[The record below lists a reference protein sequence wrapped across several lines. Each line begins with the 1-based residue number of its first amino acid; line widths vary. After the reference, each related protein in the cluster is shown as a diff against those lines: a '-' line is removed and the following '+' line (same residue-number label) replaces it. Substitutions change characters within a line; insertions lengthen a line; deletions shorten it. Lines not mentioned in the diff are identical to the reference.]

1 MTGSELHS
9 RDFAMRVTPAQLFEY
24 LETLAITTETLEHPP
39 MYTVEDS
46 KRLRGELPGAH
57 IKNLFIK
64 DKKGALFLISAMETT
79 QINLKTIHETIGG
92 QGRVTFCS
100 AEVLGEVLG
109 VEPGS
114 VTPLAV
120 INDRE
125 KRVKVVLDERLL
137 AHERINV
144 HPLVNTMTTGIQRD
158 DLIRFLTVTGHDPL
172 IVQVGTL
179 PEGAA

>member
-1 MTGSELHS
+1 
-9 RDFAMRVTPAQLFEY
+9 MRVTPTELFDY
-24 LETLAITTETLEHPP
+24 LATLAIKTDTLEHPP
-39 MYTVEDS
+39 MFTVEDS
-46 KRLRGELPGAH
+46 KRLRGEIPGAH

-64 DKKGALFLISAMETT
+64 DKKGSLFLISAIENT
-79 QINLKTIHETIGG
+79 QINLKTIHGVIGG

-125 KRVKVVLDERLL
+125 KRVKVVLDERLM
-137 AHERINV
+137 AHERINA
-144 HPLVNTMTTGIQRD
+144 HPLVNTMTTGIQRT
-158 DLIRFLTVTGHDPL
+158 DLIRFLAETGHEPL
-172 IVQVGTL
+172 IAQVGAV
-179 PEGAA
+179 PEDTV